1 MRRRTSRRNI
11 VVHNYRDMQMSRSS
25 STCENENV
33 SQAETQIATPA
44 PAPAPEEL
52 PVETSDNDP
61 PMEDGVVQCK
71 NCRMRFTQTQAA
83 ESAHNRHHPSCSSFD
98 RNKDCDPTL
107 LRFECILRWIQSLKV
122 TDLKVQLKL
131 YYQKISGKKVTC
143 L

>member
-1 MRRRTSRRNI
+1 
-11 VVHNYRDMQMSRSS
+11 MQMSRSS

-83 ESAHNRHHPSCSSFD
+83 ESAHNTTQQTSP
-98 RNKDCDPTL
+98 KL
-107 LRFECILRWIQSLKV
+107 LFI
-122 TDLKVQLKL
+122 
-131 YYQKISGKKVTC
+131 
-143 L
+143 